1 MELITYRSTSLYV
14 KTLSDEEHVLK
25 SFSDRESVYS
35 LICGYCPCSQI
46 DTVNEQLATAG
57 SNKEEARAVTNTDL
71 ASGDSRLRTASE
83 TSVRTSD
90 SETEN
95 AAEVQS
101 DLPVDNDAIWE
112 AIKRLSSDWDSSVTV
127 RQTLLTLLNENNH
140 C

>member
-1 MELITYRSTSLYV
+1 MEFITYRSTSLYV
-14 KTLSDEEHVLK
+14 KTLSDDEHVLK

-35 LICGYCPCSQI
+35 LICGYCPCTQI
-46 DTVNEQLATAG
+46 DTVNEQLTTTE
-57 SNKEEARAVTNTDL
+57 SNKEEARDTDL
-71 ASGDSRLRTASE
+71 ACGDSRLRTASE

-101 DLPVDNDAIWE
+101 ELLVDNDAIWE

-127 RQTLLTLLNENNH
+127 RQTLLTLPNENNH